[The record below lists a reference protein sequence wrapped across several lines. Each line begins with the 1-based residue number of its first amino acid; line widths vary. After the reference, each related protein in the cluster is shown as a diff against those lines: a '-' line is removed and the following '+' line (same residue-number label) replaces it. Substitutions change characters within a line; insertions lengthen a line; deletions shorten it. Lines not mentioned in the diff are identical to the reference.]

1 MFGALNKYAE
11 VPPFVAVGYEPKTT
25 FWGDF
30 GVADVYGVSAV
41 ELESVQALIGIE
53 VDNNTHVGA
62 FLHEAKNVLTGT
74 TVSYIHFMRFK
85 SNSP

>member
-30 GVADVYGVSAV
+30 GVADVYGD
-41 ELESVQALIGIE
+41 I
-53 VDNNTHVGA
+53 
-62 FLHEAKNVLTGT
+62 K
-74 TVSYIHFMRFK
+74 FK
-85 SNSP
+85 